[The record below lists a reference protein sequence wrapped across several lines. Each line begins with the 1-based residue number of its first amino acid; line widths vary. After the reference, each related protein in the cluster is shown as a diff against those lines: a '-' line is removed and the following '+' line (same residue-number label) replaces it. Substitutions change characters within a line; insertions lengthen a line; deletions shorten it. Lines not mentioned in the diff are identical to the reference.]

1 MARPAIILAALL
13 MLVPAVAQAQP
24 RCAPRASVVAQ
35 LEGVYLE
42 APIVSAVSDVGLLI
56 ETWASALGET
66 WTLLVTRPDGF
77 TCVMA
82 LGRDLIV
89 GPLPIALPEPAK
101 RKGT

>member
-1 MARPAIILAALL
+1 MSLRILILAALL
-13 MLVPAVAQAQP
+13 LVPAVAQAQP

-35 LEGVYLE
+35 LEGVYHE
-42 APIVSAVSDVGLLI
+42 APIVSAVSDAGFLI
-56 ETWASALGET
+56 ETWASALGDT
-66 WTLLVTRPDGF
+66 WTVIATLPNGF
-77 TCVMA
+77 SCVVA